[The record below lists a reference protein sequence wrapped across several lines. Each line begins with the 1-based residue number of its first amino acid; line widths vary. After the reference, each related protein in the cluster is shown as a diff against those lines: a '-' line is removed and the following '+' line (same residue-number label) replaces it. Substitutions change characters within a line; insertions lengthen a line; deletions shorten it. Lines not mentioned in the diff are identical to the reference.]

1 MALSQSLINRA
12 VVVEKFVDLAA
23 TSGTTTGISVGAGTL
38 VLAVGFEPLEAVPD
52 VTTYTMDITD
62 GTTTFANDL
71 NFDNT
76 AAGTIKIG
84 TTAGVVAAADTI
96 DVVTT
101 ISGSPGVISGRVFA
115 VIVDV
120 NKYRGAAADVADRDQ
135 LA

>member
-1 MALSQSLINRA
+1 MALVQSVRNHA
-12 VVVEKFVDLAA
+12 FKVEKFVDLAA
-23 TSGTTTGISVGAGTL
+23 TSGTTVGIAVPAGTL
-38 VLAVGFEPLEAVPD
+38 VLAVGFEPSEAVPN

-71 NFDNT
+71 DFDNT

-115 VIVDV
+115 IIVDA
-120 NKYRGAAADVADRDQ
+120 NEAAVAATAVDRDQ